1 MNTNLI
7 LKSTGKEFVI
17 IDKLVKFIKY
27 SDCCVFISK
36 SNPLI
41 YKMGDSSIIMSTE
54 NENEVVL
61 DDKIG
66 DIIKVIDISEPKNKI
81 ELDISVGVIRLY
93 ETYEFK
99 VSLASDNV
107 YTIKGKFK
115 TRETNP
121 ISSIRMAEFGFGRIR
136 KIYEKI
142 ESINLIDSDL
152 FKNDKVVLKNY
163 TITIDSHSNLDNINN
178 IDLDGIKAIVK
189 KFSNV
194 IDDFYKEG
202 MTKVSPKDLDK

>member
-1 MNTNLI
+1 MNAKLI

-17 IDKLVKFIKY
+17 INELIKFIKY
-27 SDCCVFISK
+27 SDCIFINK
-36 SNPLI
+36 ANPLV
-41 YKMGDSSIIMSTE
+41 YKSGDNSITMSTE
-54 NENEVVL
+54 NENEVVI
-61 DDKIG
+61 DEKIR
-66 DIIKVIDISEPKNKI
+66 DIIKIIDISEPKNKI

-99 VSLASDNV
+99 VSLASDNI

-115 TRETNP
+115 TRETAP

-152 FKNDKVVLKNY
+152 FKNDKIVLKNY
-163 TITIDSHSNLDNINN
+163 KITIDSGIDNIDN
-178 IDLDGIKAIVK
+178 IYLDGIKLIVK
-189 KFSNV
+189 KFYNV

-202 MTKVSPKDLDK
+202 ITKVSPKDSGK

>member
-1 MNTNLI
+1 MNAELI

-17 IDKLVKFIKY
+17 INELIKFIKY
-27 SDCCVFISK
+27 SDCIFINK
-36 SNPLI
+36 TNPLV
-41 YKMGDSSIIMSTE
+41 YKSGDNSITMSTE
-54 NENEVVL
+54 NENEVVI
-61 DDKIG
+61 DEKIR
-66 DIIKVIDISEPKNKI
+66 DIIKIIDISEPKNKI
-81 ELDISVGVIRLY
+81 ELDVSVGVIRLY

-107 YTIKGKFK
+107 YTINGKFK
-115 TRETNP
+115 TRETAP

-152 FKNDKVVLKNY
+152 FKNDKIVLKNY
-163 TITIDSHSNLDNINN
+163 KITMDSGIDNIDN
-178 IDLDGIKAIVK
+178 IDLDGIKLIVK
-189 KFSNV
+189 KFYNV

-202 MTKVSPKDLDK
+202 ITKVSPKYSGK

>member
-1 MNTNLI
+1 MNAELI

-17 IDKLVKFIKY
+17 INELIKFIKY
-27 SDCCVFISK
+27 SDCIFINK
-36 SNPLI
+36 ANPLV
-41 YKMGDSSIIMSTE
+41 YKSGDNSITMSTE
-54 NENEVVL
+54 NENEVVI
-61 DDKIG
+61 DEKIR
-66 DIIKVIDISEPKNKI
+66 DIIKIIDISEPKNKI
-81 ELDISVGVIRLY
+81 ELDVSVGVIRLY

-115 TRETNP
+115 TRETAP
-121 ISSIRMAEFGFGRIR
+121 ISSMRMAEFGFGRIR

-152 FKNDKVVLKNY
+152 FKNDKIVLKNY
-163 TITIDSHSNLDNINN
+163 KITIDSGIDNIDN
-178 IDLDGIKAIVK
+178 IDLDGIKLIVK
-189 KFSNV
+189 KFYNV

-202 MTKVSPKDLDK
+202 ITKVSPKDSDK

>member
-1 MNTNLI
+1 MNAELI

-17 IDKLVKFIKY
+17 INELIKFIKY
-27 SDCCVFISK
+27 SDCIFINK
-36 SNPLI
+36 ANPLV
-41 YKMGDSSIIMSTE
+41 YKSGDNSITMSTD
-54 NENEVVL
+54 NENEVVI
-61 DDKIG
+61 DEKIR
-66 DIIKVIDISEPKNKI
+66 DIIKIIDISEPKNKI
-81 ELDISVGVIRLY
+81 ELDVSVGVIRLY

-115 TRETNP
+115 TRETAP

-152 FKNDKVVLKNY
+152 FKNDKIVLKNY
-163 TITIDSHSNLDNINN
+163 KITMDSGIDNIDN
-178 IDLDGIKAIVK
+178 IDLDGIKLIVK
-189 KFSNV
+189 KFYNV

-202 MTKVSPKDLDK
+202 ITKVSPKDSGK

>member
-1 MNTNLI
+1 MNAQLV

-17 IDKLVKFIKY
+17 VNELVKFIKY
-27 SDCCVFISK
+27 SDSCVFISK

-41 YKMGDSSIIMSTE
+41 YKMGDSSITMSTE
-54 NENEVVL
+54 NKNDVVL

-115 TRETNP
+115 TRETIP
-121 ISSIRMAEFGFGRIR
+121 ISSVRMAEFGFGRIR
-136 KIYEKI
+136 SIYEKI
-142 ESINLIDSDL
+142 ESVKLIDSNI
-152 FKNDKVVLKNY
+152 FKNDKIILKNY
-163 TITIDSHSNLDNINN
+163 TITMDSHLDNIDN

-189 KFSNV
+189 RFYDV
-194 IDDFYKEG
+194 IDDFYREG
-202 MTKVSPKDLDK
+202 MTKVGPEESKK

>member
-1 MNTNLI
+1 MNAELI

-17 IDKLVKFIKY
+17 INELIKFIKY
-27 SDCCVFISK
+27 SDCIFINK
-36 SNPLI
+36 SNPLV
-41 YKMGDSSIIMSTE
+41 YKSGDNSITMSTE
-54 NENEVVL
+54 NENEVVI
-61 DDKIG
+61 DEKIR
-66 DIIKVIDISEPKNKI
+66 DIIKIIDISEPKNKI
-81 ELDISVGVIRLY
+81 ELDVSVGVIRLY

-115 TRETNP
+115 TRETAP
-121 ISSIRMAEFGFGRIR
+121 ISSIRMAEFGFGSIR

-152 FKNDKVVLKNY
+152 FKNDKIVLKNY
-163 TITIDSHSNLDNINN
+163 KITMDSGIDNIDN
-178 IDLDGIKAIVK
+178 IDLDGIKLIVK
-189 KFSNV
+189 KFYNV

-202 MTKVSPKDLDK
+202 ITKVSPKDSGK

>member
-1 MNTNLI
+1 MNNELI
-7 LKSTGKEFVI
+7 LKSTGKEFHIVNE
-17 IDKLVKFIKY
+17 LLKFIKY
-27 SDCCVFISK
+27 SGCVFISS
-36 SNPLI
+36 SNPLV
-41 YKMGDSSIIMSTE
+41 YKSGDNSITMSTE
-54 NENEVVL
+54 NENEVVI
-61 DDKIG
+61 DEKIR
-66 DIIKVIDISEPKNKI
+66 DIIKIIDISEPKNKI
-81 ELDISVGVIRLY
+81 ELDVSVGVIRLY

-115 TRETNP
+115 TRETAP

-152 FKNDKVVLKNY
+152 FKNDKIVLKNY
-163 TITIDSHSNLDNINN
+163 KITMDSGIDNIDN
-178 IDLDGIKAIVK
+178 IDLDGIKLIVK
-189 KFSNV
+189 KFYNV

-202 MTKVSPKDLDK
+202 ITKVSPKDSGK

>member
-1 MNTNLI
+1 MNELV
-7 LKSTGKEFVI
+7 LKSTGKEFHIVNE
-17 IDKLVKFIKY
+17 LLKFIKH
-27 SDCCVFISK
+27 SGCVFISS
-36 SNPLI
+36 SNPLV
-41 YKMGDSSIIMSTE
+41 YKSGDNSITMSTE
-54 NENEVVL
+54 NESEVVI
-61 DDKIG
+61 DEKIR
-66 DIIKVIDISEPKNKI
+66 DIIKIIDISEPKNKI
-81 ELDISVGVIRLY
+81 ELDVSVGVIRLY

-142 ESINLIDSDL
+142 ESINLIDSNL
-152 FKNDKVVLKNY
+152 FKSDKVVLKNY
-163 TITIDSHSNLDNINN
+163 TITMDSGIDNIDN
-178 IDLDGIKAIVK
+178 IDLDGIKLIVK
-189 KFSNV
+189 KFYNV

-202 MTKVSPKDLDK
+202 ITKVSPKDSGK

>member
-1 MNTNLI
+1 MNAELI

-17 IDKLVKFIKY
+17 INELIKFIKY
-27 SDCCVFISK
+27 SDCIFINK
-36 SNPLI
+36 ANPLV
-41 YKMGDSSIIMSTE
+41 YKSGDNSITMSTE
-54 NENEVVL
+54 NENEVVI
-61 DDKIG
+61 DEKIR
-66 DIIKVIDISEPKNKI
+66 DIIKIIDISEPKNKI
-81 ELDISVGVIRLY
+81 ELDVSVGVIRLY

-99 VSLASDNV
+99 VSLASDNI

-115 TRETNP
+115 TRETAP

-152 FKNDKVVLKNY
+152 FKNDKIVLKNY
-163 TITIDSHSNLDNINN
+163 KITMDSGIDNIDN
-178 IDLDGIKAIVK
+178 IDLDGIKLIVK
-189 KFSNV
+189 KFYNV

-202 MTKVSPKDLDK
+202 ITKVSPKDSGK

>member
-1 MNTNLI
+1 MNAELI

-17 IDKLVKFIKY
+17 INELIKFIKY
-27 SDCCVFISK
+27 SDCIFINK
-36 SNPLI
+36 ANPLV
-41 YKMGDSSIIMSTE
+41 YKSGDNSITMSTE
-54 NENEVVL
+54 NENEVVI
-61 DDKIG
+61 DEKIR
-66 DIIKVIDISEPKNKI
+66 DIIKIIDISEPKNKI
-81 ELDISVGVIRLY
+81 ELDVSVGVIRLY

-115 TRETNP
+115 TRETAP

-152 FKNDKVVLKNY
+152 FENDKIVLKNY
-163 TITIDSHSNLDNINN
+163 KITMDSGIDNIDN
-178 IDLDGIKAIVK
+178 IDLDGIKLIVK
-189 KFSNV
+189 KFYNV

-202 MTKVSPKDLDK
+202 ITKVSPKDSGK

>member
-1 MNTNLI
+1 MNAELI

-17 IDKLVKFIKY
+17 INELIKFIKY
-27 SDCCVFISK
+27 SDCIFINK
-36 SNPLI
+36 ANPLV
-41 YKMGDSSIIMSTE
+41 YKSGDNSITMSTE
-54 NENEVVL
+54 NENEVVI
-61 DDKIG
+61 DEKIR
-66 DIIKVIDISEPKNKI
+66 DIIKIIDISELKNKI
-81 ELDISVGVIRLY
+81 ELDVSVGVIRLY

-115 TRETNP
+115 TRETAP
-121 ISSIRMAEFGFGRIR
+121 ISSIRMAEFGFGRIC

-152 FKNDKVVLKNY
+152 FKNDKIVLKNY
-163 TITIDSHSNLDNINN
+163 KITMDSGIDNIDN
-178 IDLDGIKAIVK
+178 IDLDGIKLIVK
-189 KFSNV
+189 KFYNV

-202 MTKVSPKDLDK
+202 ITKVSPKDSGK

>member
-17 IDKLVKFIKY
+17 INELVKFIKY
-27 SDCCVFISK
+27 SDSCVFISK

-54 NENEVVL
+54 NKNDIIL

-66 DIIKVIDISEPKNKI
+66 DIIKIIDISEQKNKL
-81 ELDISVGVIRLY
+81 ELDVSVGIIRLY
-93 ETYEFK
+93 KIYEFK
-99 VSLASDNV
+99 VSLANNKYKIV
-107 YTIKGKFK
+107 GKFK

-121 ISSIRMAEFGFGRIR
+121 ISSIRMAEFGFGYIR

-142 ESINLIDSDL
+142 ESINLIDSDI
-152 FKNDKVVLKNY
+152 FKNDKVILKNY
-163 TITIDSHSNLDNINN
+163 TITIDSPLDNIDN
-178 IDLDGIKAIVK
+178 IDLDGIKLIVK
-189 KFSNV
+189 RFTDI
-194 IDDFYKEG
+194 IDNFYKEG
-202 MTKVSPKDLDK
+202 MTKVSPKDSDK

>member
-1 MNTNLI
+1 MNAELI

-17 IDKLVKFIKY
+17 INELIKFIKY
-27 SDCCVFISK
+27 SDCIFINK
-36 SNPLI
+36 ANPLV
-41 YKMGDSSIIMSTE
+41 YKSGDNSITMSTE
-54 NENEVVL
+54 NENEVVI
-61 DDKIG
+61 DEKIR
-66 DIIKVIDISEPKNKI
+66 DIIKIIDISEPKNKI

-93 ETYEFK
+93 KTYEFK

-115 TRETNP
+115 TRETAP

-152 FKNDKVVLKNY
+152 FKNDKIVLKNY
-163 TITIDSHSNLDNINN
+163 KITMDSGIDNIDN
-178 IDLDGIKAIVK
+178 IDLDGIKLIVK
-189 KFSNV
+189 KFYNV

-202 MTKVSPKDLDK
+202 ITKVSPKDSGK

>member
-1 MNTNLI
+1 MNAELI

-17 IDKLVKFIKY
+17 INELIKFIKH
-27 SDCCVFISK
+27 SDCIFINK
-36 SNPLI
+36 ANPLV
-41 YKMGDSSIIMSTE
+41 YKSGDNSITMSTE
-54 NENEVVL
+54 NENEVVI
-61 DDKIG
+61 DEKIR
-66 DIIKVIDISEPKNKI
+66 DIIKIIDISEPKNKI
-81 ELDISVGVIRLY
+81 ELDVSVGVIRLY

-115 TRETNP
+115 TRETAP

-152 FKNDKVVLKNY
+152 FKNDKIVLKNY
-163 TITIDSHSNLDNINN
+163 KITMDSGIDNIDN
-178 IDLDGIKAIVK
+178 IDLDGIKLIVK
-189 KFSNV
+189 KFYNV

-202 MTKVSPKDLDK
+202 ITKVSPKDSGK

>member
-1 MNTNLI
+1 MNAELI

-17 IDKLVKFIKY
+17 VNELIKFIKY
-27 SDCCVFISK
+27 SDCIFINK
-36 SNPLI
+36 ANPLV
-41 YKMGDSSIIMSTE
+41 YKSGDNSITMSTE
-54 NENEVVL
+54 NENEVVI
-61 DDKIG
+61 DEKIR
-66 DIIKVIDISEPKNKI
+66 DIIKIIDISEPKNKI
-81 ELDISVGVIRLY
+81 ELDVSVGVIRLY

-115 TRETNP
+115 TRETAP

-152 FKNDKVVLKNY
+152 FKNDKIVLKNY
-163 TITIDSHSNLDNINN
+163 KITMDSGIDNIDN
-178 IDLDGIKAIVK
+178 IDLDGIKLIVK
-189 KFSNV
+189 KFYNV

-202 MTKVSPKDLDK
+202 ITKVSPKDSGK

>member
-1 MNTNLI
+1 MRNAELV

-17 IDKLVKFIKY
+17 INKLVKFIKY
-27 SDCCVFISK
+27 SDSCVFISK

-41 YKMGDSSIIMSTE
+41 YKMGDSSIVMSTE

-66 DIIKVIDISEPKNKI
+66 DIIKVIDISKPKNKI
-81 ELDISVGVIRLY
+81 ELDLSVGVIRLY
-93 ETYEFK
+93 EIYEFK
-99 VSLASDNV
+99 VSLAGDNV

-115 TRETNP
+115 TRETAP

-152 FKNDKVVLKNY
+152 FKNDKIVLKNY
-163 TITIDSHSNLDNINN
+163 KITMDSGIDNIDN
-178 IDLDGIKAIVK
+178 IDLDGIKLIVK
-189 KFSNV
+189 KFYNV
-194 IDDFYKEG
+194 IVDFYKEG
-202 MTKVSPKDLDK
+202 ITKVSPKDSGK

>member
-1 MNTNLI
+1 MNAELI

-17 IDKLVKFIKY
+17 INELIKFIKY
-27 SDCCVFISK
+27 SDCIFINK
-36 SNPLI
+36 ANPLV
-41 YKMGDSSIIMSTE
+41 YKSGDNSITMSTE
-54 NENEVVL
+54 NENEVVI
-61 DDKIG
+61 DEKIR
-66 DIIKVIDISEPKNKI
+66 DIIKIIDISEPKNKI

-115 TRETNP
+115 TRETAP

-152 FKNDKVVLKNY
+152 FKNDKIVLKNY
-163 TITIDSHSNLDNINN
+163 KITMDSGIDNIDN
-178 IDLDGIKAIVK
+178 IDLDGIKLIVK
-189 KFSNV
+189 KFYNV

-202 MTKVSPKDLDK
+202 ITKVSPKDSDK

>member
-1 MNTNLI
+1 MNAELI

-17 IDKLVKFIKY
+17 INELIKFIKY
-27 SDCCVFISK
+27 SDCIFIK
-36 SNPLI
+36 KANPLV
-41 YKMGDSSIIMSTE
+41 YKSGDNSITMSTE
-54 NENEVVL
+54 NENEVII
-61 DDKIG
+61 DEKIR
-66 DIIKVIDISEPKNKI
+66 DIIKIIDISEPKNKI
-81 ELDISVGVIRLY
+81 ELDVSVGVIRLY

-115 TRETNP
+115 TRETAP

-152 FKNDKVVLKNY
+152 FKNDKIVLKNY
-163 TITIDSHSNLDNINN
+163 KITMDSGIDNIYN
-178 IDLDGIKAIVK
+178 IDLDGIKLIVK
-189 KFSNV
+189 KFYNV

-202 MTKVSPKDLDK
+202 YYQSQH

>member
-1 MNTNLI
+1 MNAELI

-17 IDKLVKFIKY
+17 INELIKFIKY
-27 SDCCVFISK
+27 SDCIFINK
-36 SNPLI
+36 ANPLV
-41 YKMGDSSIIMSTE
+41 YKSGDNSITMSTE
-54 NENEVVL
+54 NENEVVI
-61 DDKIG
+61 DEKIR
-66 DIIKVIDISEPKNKI
+66 DIIKIIDISEPKNKI
-81 ELDISVGVIRLY
+81 ELDVSVGVIRLY

-115 TRETNP
+115 TRETAP

-152 FKNDKVVLKNY
+152 FKNDKIVLKNY
-163 TITIDSHSNLDNINN
+163 KITMDSGIDNIDN
-178 IDLDGIKAIVK
+178 IDLDGIKLIVK
-189 KFSNV
+189 KFYNV

-202 MTKVSPKDLDK
+202 ITKVSPKDSDK

>member
-1 MNTNLI
+1 MNAELI

-17 IDKLVKFIKY
+17 INELIKFIKY
-27 SDCCVFISK
+27 SDCIFINK
-36 SNPLI
+36 ANPLV
-41 YKMGDSSIIMSTE
+41 YKSGDNSITMSTE
-54 NENEVVL
+54 NENEVVI
-61 DDKIG
+61 DEKIR
-66 DIIKVIDISEPKNKI
+66 DIIKIIDISEPKNKI
-81 ELDISVGVIRLY
+81 ELDVSVGVIRLY

-115 TRETNP
+115 TRETAP

-152 FKNDKVVLKNY
+152 FKNDKIVLKNY
-163 TITIDSHSNLDNINN
+163 KITMDSGIDNIDNIN
-178 IDLDGIKAIVK
+178 LDGIKLIVK
-189 KFSNV
+189 KFYNV

-202 MTKVSPKDLDK
+202 ITKVSPKDSGK

>member
-1 MNTNLI
+1 MRNAELV

-17 IDKLVKFIKY
+17 INKLVKFIKY
-27 SDCCVFISK
+27 SDSCVFISK

-41 YKMGDSSIIMSTE
+41 YKMGDSSIVMSTE
-54 NENEVVL
+54 SENEIVL
-61 DDKIG
+61 DDKIR
-66 DIIKVIDISEPKNKI
+66 DIIKITDISETKNKI

-93 ETYEFK
+93 KIYEFK
-99 VSLASDNV
+99 VSLPNNKYKIV
-107 YTIKGKFK
+107 GKFK

-121 ISSIRMAEFGFGRIR
+121 ISSIRMAEFGFGYIR

-142 ESINLIDSDL
+142 ESINLIDSDV
-152 FKNDKVVLKNY
+152 FKNDKIILKNY
-163 TITIDSHSNLDNINN
+163 TITMDSQLDNIDN
-178 IDLDGIKAIVK
+178 IDLDGIKLIVK

-202 MTKVSPKDLDK
+202 MTKVSPKDSDK

>member
-1 MNTNLI
+1 MNAELI

-17 IDKLVKFIKY
+17 INELIKFIKY
-27 SDCCVFISK
+27 SDCIFINK
-36 SNPLI
+36 ANPLV
-41 YKMGDSSIIMSTE
+41 YKSGDNSITMSTE
-54 NENEVVL
+54 NENEVVI
-61 DDKIG
+61 DEKIR
-66 DIIKVIDISEPKNKI
+66 DIIKIIDISEPKNKI
-81 ELDISVGVIRLY
+81 ELDVSVGVIRLY

-115 TRETNP
+115 TRETAP
-121 ISSIRMAEFGFGRIR
+121 ISSIRMAEFGFDRIR

-152 FKNDKVVLKNY
+152 FKNDKIVLKNY
-163 TITIDSHSNLDNINN
+163 KITMDSGIDNIDN
-178 IDLDGIKAIVK
+178 IDLDGIKLIVK
-189 KFSNV
+189 KFYNV

-202 MTKVSPKDLDK
+202 ITKVSPKDSGK

>member
-1 MNTNLI
+1 MNAELI

-17 IDKLVKFIKY
+17 INELIKFIKY
-27 SDCCVFISK
+27 SDCIFINK
-36 SNPLI
+36 ANPLV
-41 YKMGDSSIIMSTE
+41 YKSGDNSITMSTE
-54 NENEVVL
+54 NENEVVI
-61 DDKIG
+61 DEKIR
-66 DIIKVIDISEPKNKI
+66 DIIKIIDISEPKNKI
-81 ELDISVGVIRLY
+81 ELDVSVGVIRLY

-115 TRETNP
+115 TRETAP

-152 FKNDKVVLKNY
+152 FKNDKIVLKNY
-163 TITIDSHSNLDNINN
+163 KITMDSGIDN
-178 IDLDGIKAIVK
+178 IDLDGIKLIVK
-189 KFSNV
+189 KFYNV

-202 MTKVSPKDLDK
+202 ITKVSPKDSGK

>member
-1 MNTNLI
+1 MNAELI

-17 IDKLVKFIKY
+17 INELIKFIKY
-27 SDCCVFISK
+27 SDCIFINK
-36 SNPLI
+36 ANPLV
-41 YKMGDSSIIMSTE
+41 YKSGDNSITMSTE
-54 NENEVVL
+54 NENEVFI
-61 DDKIG
+61 DEKIR
-66 DIIKVIDISEPKNKI
+66 DIIKIIDISEPKNKI
-81 ELDISVGVIRLY
+81 ELDVSVGVIRLY
-93 ETYEFK
+93 ETYKFK

-115 TRETNP
+115 TRETAP

-152 FKNDKVVLKNY
+152 FKNDKIVLKNY
-163 TITIDSHSNLDNINN
+163 KITMDSGIDNIDN
-178 IDLDGIKAIVK
+178 IDLDGIKLIVK
-189 KFSNV
+189 KFYNV

-202 MTKVSPKDLDK
+202 ITKVSPKDSGK

>member
-1 MNTNLI
+1 MNAELI

-17 IDKLVKFIKY
+17 INELIKFIKY
-27 SDCCVFISK
+27 SDCIFINK
-36 SNPLI
+36 ANPLV
-41 YKMGDSSIIMSTE
+41 YKSGDNSITMSTE
-54 NENEVVL
+54 NENEVVI
-61 DDKIG
+61 DEKIR
-66 DIIKVIDISEPKNKI
+66 DTIKIIDISEPKNKI
-81 ELDISVGVIRLY
+81 ELDVSVGVIRLY

-115 TRETNP
+115 TRETAP

-152 FKNDKVVLKNY
+152 FKNDKIVLKNY
-163 TITIDSHSNLDNINN
+163 KITMDSGIDNIDN
-178 IDLDGIKAIVK
+178 IDLDGIKLIVK
-189 KFSNV
+189 KFYNV

-202 MTKVSPKDLDK
+202 ITKVSPKDSGK

>member
-1 MNTNLI
+1 MNAELI

-17 IDKLVKFIKY
+17 INELIKFIKY
-27 SDCCVFISK
+27 SDCIFINK
-36 SNPLI
+36 ANPLV
-41 YKMGDSSIIMSTE
+41 YKSGDNSITMSTE
-54 NENEVVL
+54 NENEVVI
-61 DDKIG
+61 DEKIR
-66 DIIKVIDISEPKNKI
+66 DIIKIIDISEPKNKI
-81 ELDISVGVIRLY
+81 ELDVSVGVIRLY
-93 ETYEFK
+93 KTYEFK

-115 TRETNP
+115 TRETAP

-152 FKNDKVVLKNY
+152 FKNDKIVLKNY
-163 TITIDSHSNLDNINN
+163 KITMDSGIDNIDN
-178 IDLDGIKAIVK
+178 IDLDGIKLIVK
-189 KFSNV
+189 KFYNV

-202 MTKVSPKDLDK
+202 ITKVSPKDSGK

>member
-1 MNTNLI
+1 MNAELI

-17 IDKLVKFIKY
+17 INELIKFIKY
-27 SDCCVFISK
+27 SDCIFINKANQLVYK
-36 SNPLI
+36 S
-41 YKMGDSSIIMSTE
+41 GDNSITMSTE
-54 NENEVVL
+54 NENEVVI
-61 DDKIG
+61 DEKIR
-66 DIIKVIDISEPKNKI
+66 DIIKIIDISEPKNKI
-81 ELDISVGVIRLY
+81 ELDVSVGVIRLY

-115 TRETNP
+115 TRETAP
-121 ISSIRMAEFGFGRIR
+121 ISNMRMAEFGFGRIR

-152 FKNDKVVLKNY
+152 FKNDKIVLKNY
-163 TITIDSHSNLDNINN
+163 KITIDSGIDNIDN
-178 IDLDGIKAIVK
+178 IDLDGIKLIVK
-189 KFSNV
+189 KFYNV

-202 MTKVSPKDLDK
+202 ITKVSPKDSGK

>member
-1 MNTNLI
+1 MNNELI
-7 LKSTGKEFVI
+7 LKSTGKEFHIVNE
-17 IDKLVKFIKY
+17 LLKFIKY
-27 SDCCVFISK
+27 SDCVFISK
-36 SNPLI
+36 ANPLI
-41 YKMGDSSIIMSTE
+41 YQSGDDSITMSTE
-54 NENEVVL
+54 NENEVVI
-61 DDKIG
+61 DEKIR
-66 DIIKVIDISEPKNKI
+66 DIIKIIDISEPKNKI
-81 ELDISVGVIRLY
+81 ELDVSVGVIRLY

-115 TRETNP
+115 TRETAP

-152 FKNDKVVLKNY
+152 FKNDKIVLKNY
-163 TITIDSHSNLDNINN
+163 KITMDSGIDNIDN
-178 IDLDGIKAIVK
+178 IDLDGIKLIVK
-189 KFSNV
+189 KFYNV

-202 MTKVSPKDLDK
+202 ITKVSPKDSGK

>member
-1 MNTNLI
+1 MNAELI

-17 IDKLVKFIKY
+17 INELIKFIKY
-27 SDCCVFISK
+27 SDCIFINK
-36 SNPLI
+36 ANPLV
-41 YKMGDSSIIMSTE
+41 YTSGDNSITMSTE
-54 NENEVVL
+54 NENEVVI
-61 DDKIG
+61 DEKIR
-66 DIIKVIDISEPKNKI
+66 DIIKIIDISEPKNKI
-81 ELDISVGVIRLY
+81 ELDVSVGVIRLY

-115 TRETNP
+115 TRETAP

-152 FKNDKVVLKNY
+152 FKNDKIVLKNY
-163 TITIDSHSNLDNINN
+163 KITMDSGIDNIDN
-178 IDLDGIKAIVK
+178 IDLDGIKLIVK
-189 KFSNV
+189 KFYNV

-202 MTKVSPKDLDK
+202 ITKVSPKDSGK

>member
-1 MNTNLI
+1 MNAELI

-17 IDKLVKFIKY
+17 INELIKFIKY
-27 SDCCVFISK
+27 SDCIFINK
-36 SNPLI
+36 ANPLV
-41 YKMGDSSIIMSTE
+41 YKSGDNSITMITE
-54 NENEVVL
+54 NENEVVI
-61 DDKIG
+61 DEKIR
-66 DIIKVIDISEPKNKI
+66 DIIKIIDISEPKNKI
-81 ELDISVGVIRLY
+81 ELDVSVGVIRLY

-115 TRETNP
+115 TRETAP

-152 FKNDKVVLKNY
+152 FKNDKIVLKNY
-163 TITIDSHSNLDNINN
+163 KITMDSGIDNIDN
-178 IDLDGIKAIVK
+178 IDLDGIKLIVK
-189 KFSNV
+189 KFYNV

-202 MTKVSPKDLDK
+202 ITKVSPKDSGK

>member
-1 MNTNLI
+1 MNAELI

-17 IDKLVKFIKY
+17 INELIKFIKY
-27 SDCCVFISK
+27 SDCIFINK
-36 SNPLI
+36 ANPLV
-41 YKMGDSSIIMSTE
+41 YKSGDNSITMSTE
-54 NENEVVL
+54 NENEVVI
-61 DDKIG
+61 DEKIR
-66 DIIKVIDISEPKNKI
+66 DIIKIIDISEPKNKI
-81 ELDISVGVIRLY
+81 ELDVSVGVIRLY

-115 TRETNP
+115 TRETAP

-152 FKNDKVVLKNY
+152 FKNDKIVLKNY
-163 TITIDSHSNLDNINN
+163 KITMDSGIDNIDN
-178 IDLDGIKAIVK
+178 IDLDGIKLIVK
-189 KFSNV
+189 KFYNV

-202 MTKVSPKDLDK
+202 ITKVSPKDSGK

>member
-1 MNTNLI
+1 MNAELI

-17 IDKLVKFIKY
+17 INELIKFIKY
-27 SDCCVFISK
+27 SDCIFINK
-36 SNPLI
+36 ANPLV
-41 YKMGDSSIIMSTE
+41 YKSGDNSITMSTE
-54 NENEVVL
+54 NENEVVI
-61 DDKIG
+61 DEKIR
-66 DIIKVIDISEPKNKI
+66 DIIKIIDISEPKNKI
-81 ELDISVGVIRLY
+81 ELDVSVGVIRLY

-115 TRETNP
+115 TRETAP

-152 FKNDKVVLKNY
+152 FKNDKIVLKNY
-163 TITIDSHSNLDNINN
+163 KITMDSGIDN
-178 IDLDGIKAIVK
+178 IDLDGIKLIVK
-189 KFSNV
+189 KFYNV

-202 MTKVSPKDLDK
+202 ITKVSPKDSDK

>member
-1 MNTNLI
+1 MNAELI

-17 IDKLVKFIKY
+17 INELIKFIKY
-27 SDCCVFISK
+27 SDCIFINK
-36 SNPLI
+36 ANPLV
-41 YKMGDSSIIMSTE
+41 YKSGDNSITMSTE
-54 NENEVVL
+54 NENEVVIYE
-61 DDKIG
+61 KIR
-66 DIIKVIDISEPKNKI
+66 DIIKIIDISEPKNKI
-81 ELDISVGVIRLY
+81 ELDVSVGIIRLY

-115 TRETNP
+115 TRETAP

-152 FKNDKVVLKNY
+152 FKNDKIVLKNY
-163 TITIDSHSNLDNINN
+163 KITMDSGIDNIDN
-178 IDLDGIKAIVK
+178 IDLDGIKLIVK
-189 KFSNV
+189 KFYNV

-202 MTKVSPKDLDK
+202 ITKVSPKDSGK